1 MSLFHVLRSSHWLAR
16 SALLWFALTLGAA
29 VAMPAAHSQTEVVI
43 CTGIGMQKVLINADG
58 TVTTS
63 ADAGISC
70 ALCLVGGAVPTSAL
84 PLLAWV
90 QVRAQVSQ
98 GVQVAYR
105 TVTTAVPPPARGP
118 PRV

>member
-1 MSLFHVLRSSHWLAR
+1 MCGCFGLEYAPSIKATCSFLIIVRTPPNVIGKMVVYVAVHVLRSSHWLAR

-43 CTGIGMQKVLINADG
+43 CTGIGMQKVRINADG

-70 ALCLVGGAVPTSAL
+70 A
-84 PLLAWV
+84 
-90 QVRAQVSQ
+90 Q
-98 GVQVAYR
+98 
-105 TVTTAVPPPARGP
+105 
-118 PRV
+118 